1 MAEPP
6 GLGAQQMFPPV
17 TAVQENFCVELPG
30 KKKCSNEVKNDG
42 FAS

>member
-6 GLGAQQMFPPV
+6 GLGAQQKFPPV
-17 TAVQENFCVELPG
+17 TEVQENFCVELS

-42 FAS
+42 FVS